1 MAINYFQG
9 TVPGAALLDAEDEEV
24 KDEEGEADSL
34 SFLL

>member
-24 KDEEGEADSL
+24 KDEEEADSL